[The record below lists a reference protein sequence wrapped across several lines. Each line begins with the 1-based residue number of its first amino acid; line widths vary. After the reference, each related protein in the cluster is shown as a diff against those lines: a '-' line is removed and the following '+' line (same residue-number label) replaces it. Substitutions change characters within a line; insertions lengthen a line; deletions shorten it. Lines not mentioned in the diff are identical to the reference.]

1 MEPDIL
7 LSPPFLAGRV
17 SDFQGRGQTV
27 SNTQQEHKYLLQI
40 SSTSKTRIFMRNLLS
55 LAWTTAVD
63 TSRPSNPSSTLL
75 PESTFKKMQSQC
87 SPAQNPLVAPI
98 DLVS

>member
-40 SSTSKTRIFMRNLLS
+40 SSTSKTRIFMWNLLS

-63 TSRPSNPSSTLL
+63 TSIPSSTLL